1 MAGAIV
7 NVIGIVSGILGIISF
22 GQDNFKAPDSVGS
35 VVNIQVGLDYEGVLQ
50 VSMRPFSS
58 HLLRCQKM
66 L

>member
-7 NVIGIVSGILGIISF
+7 NVIGVVSGILGIVSF

-35 VVNIQVGLDYEGVLQ
+35 VVNIQVGLDYEGGLQ

-58 HLLRCQKM
+58 HLHRYQTL
-66 L
+66 